1 MITTRVG
8 ARPASRSWVIAGLVG
23 GIIAGI
29 VFAMF
34 EMIMAAIMGDGF
46 FAPLMMIGAIVLGQG
61 ALPMPE
67 PTIGLSTIVP
77 VGIAVHMVL
86 SMLYGVVFGAVA
98 SSVGF
103 LRNNRWALIGVA
115 TVFGFALWIVN
126 FYVVAPVLFPWF
138 GMANPVVQFFAH
150 TFFFGTVLGL
160 LLAARTQPDEEAES
174 SHSFRYTSERS
185 EEVQSR
191 ATNRNG

>member
-1 MITTRVG
+1 MSATHAG
-8 ARPASRSWVIAGLVG
+8 ARPATGRWVIAGLVG
-23 GIIAGI
+23 GIAAGI

-77 VGIAVHMVL
+77 VGIAVHMAL
-86 SMLYGVVFGAVA
+86 SMMYGAGFGIVA
-98 SSVGF
+98 SAVGA
-103 LRNNRWALIGVA
+103 LRENRTLLVGAA
-115 TVFGFALWIVN
+115 TLAGLALWIVN
-126 FYVVAPVLFPWF
+126 FYAVAPIAFPWF
-138 GMANPVVQFFAH
+138 AMANPVVQFLAH

-160 LLAARTQPDEEAES
+160 LLASRSGGEE
-174 SHSFRYTSERS
+174 
-185 EEVQSR
+185 
-191 ATNRNG
+191 